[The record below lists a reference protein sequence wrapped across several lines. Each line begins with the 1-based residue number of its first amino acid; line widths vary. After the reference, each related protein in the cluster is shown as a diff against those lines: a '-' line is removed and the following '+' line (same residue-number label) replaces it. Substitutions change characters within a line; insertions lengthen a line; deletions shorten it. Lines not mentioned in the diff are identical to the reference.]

1 MIEEHKHS
9 RLTRFLSK
17 FTINSNNNNS
27 KRKSSLPNLKHSSN
41 NNNSN
46 NNSQQQ
52 HQQPLLPLPL
62 PSINDDDADTNASIR
77 PLTPSSKAISSHHQH
92 HSPTQSNH
100 LQQSTIS
107 NNSTDD
113 SKSTFSLASTKP
125 TTVISL
131 ENGPANRIAQ
141 PHPISPINHQ
151 HSPTI
156 STTNMAQPAHNN
168 ARNNPI
174 RAAISTH
181 RRVQSASSSLI
192 INNNNHT
199 PALTIN
205 ASPPSQAQAQHLNSI
220 VNVPRH
226 SLPHPSQNL
235 IRRHLQIIF
244 VLDEDASVRA
254 LAPSRRESIES
265 LSSRWS
271 NVKSTRTGGS
281 IRTTGTGFFTGI
293 GPGSSTQHNNNN
305 NNNSLNN
312 NENPNGDS
320 AVLEDHDD
328 QSAEIG
334 SVPNSPVDYLAPTIL
349 APPIIDVD
357 PNHELSSSTPAPAST
372 ATTTTA
378 TIKPEESLQDLNNI
392 EDHTPPLPFTHTLQ
406 LSLSGYD
413 LNLDTN
419 PTPPLPITHTLQLF
433 SSGFFHFL
441 TLCGSSSAMV
451 ICLQYL
457 KIVFATLCCLQ
468 VTFGFQGVLPAPIDV
483 ANRMEEGTKAMAR
496 SKHEHIEVEGQS
508 VRGFLLPRMQMR
520 RSLDHPSYPVNLS
533 GLEKFQELC
542 DIQEL
547 LLANINH
554 RVIQSEANKS
564 RPTIFKEIHS
574 PENMVDSLSDL
585 LHEIGPIEIKKT
597 KDYQNRNK
605 HISISLQSL
614 ILKTMDYMY
623 NHGLIKE
630 EVFQHFLAK
639 KGTLEIVALNL
650 FFGPLSKTKDYFYH
664 PSSYTFFG
672 GGHFKYSRSIFEV
685 LNMENKEFD
694 FKDWKFDAESVYIS
708 DEFGNLMNSIFKDN
722 HFFNSLEQYLSVSG
736 EEKDTFEKSSQFL
749 EVKNNIKR
757 LSNLFMI
764 IGDNSDIKGKEFH
777 HRFLFILLDFI
788 RDNYGGD
795 LLENNS
801 TNECMDRFVL
811 MFSRAQFLE
820 KSDRIQQYFQG
831 INPQELSHFLNEEN
845 LSILEEIKNFMDET
859 DAVLVENQKIS
870 SGLLHT
876 EKLENYCMLEKI
888 RKESDT
894 FRERL
899 GFLIVKIGM
908 RRVVSRT

>member
-41 NNNSN
+41 NHSNNNNNS
-46 NNSQQQ
+46 NSQQQ

-226 SLPHPSQNL
+226 SLPHPSQNPHPAAL
-235 IRRHLQIIF
+235 ADNASMITLASSGFSPSLHQNQNF

-334 SVPNSPVDYLAPTIL
+334 SVPNSPVDYLAATIL

-378 TIKPEESLQDLNNI
+378 TIKPEESLQDLN
-392 EDHTPPLPFTHTLQ
+392 
-406 LSLSGYD
+406 
-413 LNLDTN
+413 
-419 PTPPLPITHTLQLF
+419 
-433 SSGFFHFL
+433 
-441 TLCGSSSAMV
+441 
-451 ICLQYL
+451 
-457 KIVFATLCCLQ
+457 
-468 VTFGFQGVLPAPIDV
+468 
-483 ANRMEEGTKAMAR
+483 
-496 SKHEHIEVEGQS
+496 
-508 VRGFLLPRMQMR
+508 
-520 RSLDHPSYPVNLS
+520 
-533 GLEKFQELC
+533 
-542 DIQEL
+542 
-547 LLANINH
+547 
-554 RVIQSEANKS
+554 
-564 RPTIFKEIHS
+564 
-574 PENMVDSLSDL
+574 
-585 LHEIGPIEIKKT
+585 
-597 KDYQNRNK
+597 
-605 HISISLQSL
+605 
-614 ILKTMDYMY
+614 
-623 NHGLIKE
+623 
-630 EVFQHFLAK
+630 
-639 KGTLEIVALNL
+639 
-650 FFGPLSKTKDYFYH
+650 
-664 PSSYTFFG
+664 
-672 GGHFKYSRSIFEV
+672 
-685 LNMENKEFD
+685 
-694 FKDWKFDAESVYIS
+694 
-708 DEFGNLMNSIFKDN
+708 
-722 HFFNSLEQYLSVSG
+722 
-736 EEKDTFEKSSQFL
+736 
-749 EVKNNIKR
+749 
-757 LSNLFMI
+757 
-764 IGDNSDIKGKEFH
+764 
-777 HRFLFILLDFI
+777 
-788 RDNYGGD
+788 
-795 LLENNS
+795 
-801 TNECMDRFVL
+801 
-811 MFSRAQFLE
+811 
-820 KSDRIQQYFQG
+820 
-831 INPQELSHFLNEEN
+831 
-845 LSILEEIKNFMDET
+845 
-859 DAVLVENQKIS
+859 
-870 SGLLHT
+870 
-876 EKLENYCMLEKI
+876 
-888 RKESDT
+888 
-894 FRERL
+894 
-899 GFLIVKIGM
+899 
-908 RRVVSRT
+908 

>member
-1 MIEEHKHS
+1 
-9 RLTRFLSK
+9 
-17 FTINSNNNNS
+17 
-27 KRKSSLPNLKHSSN
+27 
-41 NNNSN
+41 
-46 NNSQQQ
+46 
-52 HQQPLLPLPL
+52 
-62 PSINDDDADTNASIR
+62 
-77 PLTPSSKAISSHHQH
+77 
-92 HSPTQSNH
+92 
-100 LQQSTIS
+100 
-107 NNSTDD
+107 
-113 SKSTFSLASTKP
+113 
-125 TTVISL
+125 
-131 ENGPANRIAQ
+131 
-141 PHPISPINHQ
+141 
-151 HSPTI
+151 
-156 STTNMAQPAHNN
+156 
-168 ARNNPI
+168 
-174 RAAISTH
+174 
-181 RRVQSASSSLI
+181 
-192 INNNNHT
+192 
-199 PALTIN
+199 
-205 ASPPSQAQAQHLNSI
+205 
-220 VNVPRH
+220 
-226 SLPHPSQNL
+226 
-235 IRRHLQIIF
+235 
-244 VLDEDASVRA
+244 
-254 LAPSRRESIES
+254 
-265 LSSRWS
+265 
-271 NVKSTRTGGS
+271 
-281 IRTTGTGFFTGI
+281 
-293 GPGSSTQHNNNN
+293 
-305 NNNSLNN
+305 
-312 NENPNGDS
+312 
-320 AVLEDHDD
+320 
-328 QSAEIG
+328 
-334 SVPNSPVDYLAPTIL
+334 
-349 APPIIDVD
+349 
-357 PNHELSSSTPAPAST
+357 
-372 ATTTTA
+372 
-378 TIKPEESLQDLNNI
+378 
-392 EDHTPPLPFTHTLQ
+392 
-406 LSLSGYD
+406 
-413 LNLDTN
+413 
-419 PTPPLPITHTLQLF
+419 
-433 SSGFFHFL
+433 
-441 TLCGSSSAMV
+441 MV

-483 ANRMEEGTKAMAR
+483 ANRMEQGTKAMAR
-496 SKHEHIEVEGQS
+496 SKHEHIKIEGHLS
-508 VRGFLLPRMQMR
+508 GGFLLPGIQMK
-520 RSLDHPSYPVNLS
+520 RSLDHPSYVSHTFNTIDLGNCLPKDLLHSPQQITSLILGNQFSEDQRQKTMELKS
-533 GLEKFQELC
+533 HPFQELC

-574 PENMVDSLSDL
+574 PENMGIHVLPHRQIMIMMGSQRAQQLILELLIKIIKMVNGVDLVDSLSDL

-685 LNMENKEFD
+685 LNMENKRSLLYSFLKLHAIFDLKFD

-795 LLENNS
+795 FLENNS

-845 LSILEEIKNFMDET
+845 LSILEEIENFMDET

-876 EKLENYCMLEKI
+876 EKLEIIACLRRSEKNLI
-888 RKESDT
+888 PSVKD
-894 FRERL
+894 L
-899 GFLIVKIGM
+899 GF
-908 RRVVSRT
+908 

>member
-1 MIEEHKHS
+1 M
-9 RLTRFLSK
+9 
-17 FTINSNNNNS
+17 
-27 KRKSSLPNLKHSSN
+27 
-41 NNNSN
+41 
-46 NNSQQQ
+46 
-52 HQQPLLPLPL
+52 
-62 PSINDDDADTNASIR
+62 
-77 PLTPSSKAISSHHQH
+77 
-92 HSPTQSNH
+92 
-100 LQQSTIS
+100 
-107 NNSTDD
+107 
-113 SKSTFSLASTKP
+113 
-125 TTVISL
+125 
-131 ENGPANRIAQ
+131 
-141 PHPISPINHQ
+141 
-151 HSPTI
+151 
-156 STTNMAQPAHNN
+156 
-168 ARNNPI
+168 
-174 RAAISTH
+174 
-181 RRVQSASSSLI
+181 
-192 INNNNHT
+192 
-199 PALTIN
+199 
-205 ASPPSQAQAQHLNSI
+205 
-220 VNVPRH
+220 
-226 SLPHPSQNL
+226 
-235 IRRHLQIIF
+235 
-244 VLDEDASVRA
+244 
-254 LAPSRRESIES
+254 
-265 LSSRWS
+265 
-271 NVKSTRTGGS
+271 TG
-281 IRTTGTGFFTGI
+281 
-293 GPGSSTQHNNNN
+293 
-305 NNNSLNN
+305 
-312 NENPNGDS
+312 
-320 AVLEDHDD
+320 
-328 QSAEIG
+328 
-334 SVPNSPVDYLAPTIL
+334 
-349 APPIIDVD
+349 
-357 PNHELSSSTPAPAST
+357 
-372 ATTTTA
+372 
-378 TIKPEESLQDLNNI
+378 
-392 EDHTPPLPFTHTLQ
+392 
-406 LSLSGYD
+406 
-413 LNLDTN
+413 
-419 PTPPLPITHTLQLF
+419 
-433 SSGFFHFL
+433 HFL

-508 VRGFLLPRMQMR
+508 VRGV
-520 RSLDHPSYPVNLS
+520 PSPKDADEKIIGSPIIHHQPVNLS
-533 GLEKFQELC
+533 GLEKDLDFLRWSVDNFGESVFRRPKAENHETEITPDLITQFQELC

-574 PENMVDSLSDL
+574 PENMGIHVFPHRQTLDHDGESKSSAINSKIINKNGGSENQFFKVNCVDLVDSLSDL

-685 LNMENKEFD
+685 LNMENKRSLLYSFLKLHAIFDLKFD

-777 HRFLFILLDFI
+777 HR
-788 RDNYGGD
+788 DNYGGD

-801 TNECMDRFVL
+801 TNECMDKFVL
-811 MFSRAQFLE
+811 MLSRAQFLE
-820 KSDRIQQYFQG
+820 KSDRIVSFPQRGEF
-831 INPQELSHFLNEEN
+831 INTRRNQ
-845 LSILEEIKNFMDET
+845 NFMDET

-876 EKLENYCMLEKI
+876 EKLGNYCMLEKI
-888 RKESDT
+888 RNESDT

-899 GFLIVKIGM
+899 GFL
-908 RRVVSRT
+908 

>member
-62 PSINDDDADTNASIR
+62 PLPLPLSYDDDADTNASIR

-205 ASPPSQAQAQHLNSI
+205 ASHPSQAQAQHLNSI

-226 SLPHPSQNL
+226 NNASMITLASSGFSPSLHQN
-235 IRRHLQIIF
+235 QNF

-320 AVLEDHDD
+320 AL
-328 QSAEIG
+328 
-334 SVPNSPVDYLAPTIL
+334 PTIL

-378 TIKPEESLQDLNNI
+378 TIKPEESLQDLN
-392 EDHTPPLPFTHTLQ
+392 
-406 LSLSGYD
+406 
-413 LNLDTN
+413 
-419 PTPPLPITHTLQLF
+419 
-433 SSGFFHFL
+433 
-441 TLCGSSSAMV
+441 
-451 ICLQYL
+451 
-457 KIVFATLCCLQ
+457 
-468 VTFGFQGVLPAPIDV
+468 
-483 ANRMEEGTKAMAR
+483 
-496 SKHEHIEVEGQS
+496 
-508 VRGFLLPRMQMR
+508 
-520 RSLDHPSYPVNLS
+520 
-533 GLEKFQELC
+533 
-542 DIQEL
+542 
-547 LLANINH
+547 
-554 RVIQSEANKS
+554 
-564 RPTIFKEIHS
+564 
-574 PENMVDSLSDL
+574 
-585 LHEIGPIEIKKT
+585 
-597 KDYQNRNK
+597 
-605 HISISLQSL
+605 
-614 ILKTMDYMY
+614 
-623 NHGLIKE
+623 
-630 EVFQHFLAK
+630 
-639 KGTLEIVALNL
+639 
-650 FFGPLSKTKDYFYH
+650 
-664 PSSYTFFG
+664 
-672 GGHFKYSRSIFEV
+672 
-685 LNMENKEFD
+685 
-694 FKDWKFDAESVYIS
+694 
-708 DEFGNLMNSIFKDN
+708 
-722 HFFNSLEQYLSVSG
+722 
-736 EEKDTFEKSSQFL
+736 
-749 EVKNNIKR
+749 
-757 LSNLFMI
+757 
-764 IGDNSDIKGKEFH
+764 
-777 HRFLFILLDFI
+777 
-788 RDNYGGD
+788 
-795 LLENNS
+795 
-801 TNECMDRFVL
+801 
-811 MFSRAQFLE
+811 
-820 KSDRIQQYFQG
+820 
-831 INPQELSHFLNEEN
+831 
-845 LSILEEIKNFMDET
+845 
-859 DAVLVENQKIS
+859 
-870 SGLLHT
+870 
-876 EKLENYCMLEKI
+876 
-888 RKESDT
+888 
-894 FRERL
+894 
-899 GFLIVKIGM
+899 
-908 RRVVSRT
+908 

>member
-1 MIEEHKHS
+1 M
-9 RLTRFLSK
+9 
-17 FTINSNNNNS
+17 
-27 KRKSSLPNLKHSSN
+27 
-41 NNNSN
+41 
-46 NNSQQQ
+46 
-52 HQQPLLPLPL
+52 
-62 PSINDDDADTNASIR
+62 
-77 PLTPSSKAISSHHQH
+77 
-92 HSPTQSNH
+92 
-100 LQQSTIS
+100 
-107 NNSTDD
+107 
-113 SKSTFSLASTKP
+113 
-125 TTVISL
+125 
-131 ENGPANRIAQ
+131 
-141 PHPISPINHQ
+141 
-151 HSPTI
+151 
-156 STTNMAQPAHNN
+156 
-168 ARNNPI
+168 
-174 RAAISTH
+174 
-181 RRVQSASSSLI
+181 
-192 INNNNHT
+192 
-199 PALTIN
+199 
-205 ASPPSQAQAQHLNSI
+205 
-220 VNVPRH
+220 
-226 SLPHPSQNL
+226 
-235 IRRHLQIIF
+235 
-244 VLDEDASVRA
+244 
-254 LAPSRRESIES
+254 
-265 LSSRWS
+265 
-271 NVKSTRTGGS
+271 TG
-281 IRTTGTGFFTGI
+281 
-293 GPGSSTQHNNNN
+293 
-305 NNNSLNN
+305 
-312 NENPNGDS
+312 
-320 AVLEDHDD
+320 
-328 QSAEIG
+328 
-334 SVPNSPVDYLAPTIL
+334 
-349 APPIIDVD
+349 
-357 PNHELSSSTPAPAST
+357 
-372 ATTTTA
+372 
-378 TIKPEESLQDLNNI
+378 
-392 EDHTPPLPFTHTLQ
+392 
-406 LSLSGYD
+406 
-413 LNLDTN
+413 
-419 PTPPLPITHTLQLF
+419 
-433 SSGFFHFL
+433 HFL

-508 VRGFLLPRMQMR
+508 VRGVPSPKDADEKIIGSPIIRFAVFP
-520 RSLDHPSYPVNLS
+520 STDHQPVNLS
-533 GLEKFQELC
+533 GLEKDLDFLRWSVDNFGESVFRRPKAENHETEITPDLITQFQELC

-574 PENMVDSLSDL
+574 PENMGIHVLPHRQTLDHDGESKSSAINSKIINKNGGSENQFFKVNCVDLVDSLSDL

-685 LNMENKEFD
+685 LNMENKRSLLYSFLKLHAIFDLKFD

-801 TNECMDRFVL
+801 TNECMDKFVL
-811 MFSRAQFLE
+811 MLSRAQFLE

-845 LSILEEIKNFMDET
+845 LSILEEIENFMDET

-899 GFLIVKIGM
+899 GFLDLESSSTHFGPLMVLILNRNKH
-908 RRVVSRT
+908 